1 MASTQTLKP
10 ETSHRHLR
18 FTVKIKGVQ
27 IGRNIPRAVKIK
39 MILIFSVRH
48 YKHLPEH
55 TLIKQPEYKIK
66 NINMCIS
73 VRETNSSSVS
83 LGLSF

>member
-10 ETSHRHLR
+10 QTSHRHLR

-27 IGRNIPRAVKIK
+27 IGR
-39 MILIFSVRH
+39 
-48 YKHLPEH
+48 KHPKRRKNKNDLNFQCWALYNSSKH

-66 NINMCIS
+66 NTNLCMT
-73 VRETNSSSVS
+73 VKETNSNT
-83 LGLSF
+83 LS